1 MRIRE
6 AQGTDV
12 PEQRELPTAT
22 GVHLP
27 EAEPDAQAVP
37 DRAEAIIQGAAPLAD
52 GAARETVGG
61 AAARILIL

>member
-1 MRIRE
+1 M
-6 AQGTDV
+6 DV
-12 PEQRELPTAT
+12 PEQREVPTVT

-37 DRAEAIIQGAAPLAD
+37 DRAEAIIQGAAPPPA
-52 GAARETVGG
+52 GEAAQETVGG

>member
-1 MRIRE
+1 M
-6 AQGTDV
+6 DV
-12 PEQRELPTAT
+12 PEQREVPTVT

-37 DRAEAIIQGAAPLAD
+37 DRAEAIIQGAAPPPA
-52 GAARETVGG
+52 GEAAQETGGG